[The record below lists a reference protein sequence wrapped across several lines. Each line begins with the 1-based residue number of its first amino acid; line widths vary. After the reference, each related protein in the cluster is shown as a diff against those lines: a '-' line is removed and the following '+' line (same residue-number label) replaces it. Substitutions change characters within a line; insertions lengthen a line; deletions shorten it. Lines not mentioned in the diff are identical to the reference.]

1 MNLSKKRTETEAEIP
16 SALSSIIAHEVFT
29 SISSPQ
35 LKSLTVKS
43 GHLEELG
50 YPFIN
55 LPLMPSSTRSSNLAE
70 PEPMNTLMQAHPP
83 ESSSK
88 RSAALLR
95 IEEEE
100 VSLRQQELRIKRR
113 KLEMGLD

>member
-1 MNLSKKRTETEAEIP
+1 METEAEIP
-16 SALSSIIAHEVFT
+16 SALSSITAHEVFA
-29 SISSPQ
+29 SISTRQ
-35 LKSLTVKS
+35 LNSLTLKS
-43 GHLEELG
+43 GHLETLG
-50 YPFIN
+50 YPLIN
-55 LPLMPSSTRSSNLAE
+55 LPLMPSSTRSLNAAE
-70 PEPMNTLMQAHPP
+70 PEPMNTLSQAHLL

-100 VSLRQQELRIKRR
+100 VSLRQQELTIKRR